1 MKRLLVVGVAA
12 SALVAL
18 GMVILTGAA
27 CTAMSCCSGG
37 AGGSAGH
44 QHGAAATPTNGQAS
58 AAPVA
63 FVNTKCPIMGGA
75 IDPAKVP
82 ESLTR
87 VYKDQKVAF
96 CCGMC
101 PGQWDKLTDA
111 QKDAKLQAVAVK

>member
-1 MKRLLVVGVAA
+1 MNRLLMVGVAA

-18 GMVILTGAA
+18 GVVILTGAA
-27 CTAMSCCSGG
+27 CTAMSCCADGG
-37 AGGSAGH
+37 GH
-44 QHGAAATPTNGQAS
+44 QHGAAATPAPGPAA
-58 AAPVA
+58 AAPA
-63 FVNTKCPIMGGA
+63 TFVNTKCPIMGGA
-75 IDPAKVP
+75 IDPAKVT

-111 QKDAKLQAVAVK
+111 QKDAKLRAVAAK

>member
-1 MKRLLVVGVAA
+1 MKQLLAVGVAA

-18 GMVILTGAA
+18 GVVIFTGAA
-27 CTAMSCCSGG
+27 CTGMSCCGDG

-44 QHGAAATPTNGQAS
+44 QHGAAAMPAAGQAS
-58 AAPVA
+58 AVPVA
-63 FVNTKCPIMGGA
+63 FANTKCPIMGGA
-75 IDPAKVP
+75 IDPAKVS

-96 CCGMC
+96 CCAMC

-111 QKDAKLQAVAVK
+111 QKDSKLQAVIK